1 MVMETQVKSYSEQSI
16 GVPMLDTVQIQVVS
30 CGEGRWEKER
40 PSTEIPSQTSFS
52 LHYVHSG
59 IGYVQYDDGEI
70 HQVKRGQVFCLVP
83 AHKIRYYADK
93 KSPWRYSWITF
104 TGINIPKLFSGLN
117 VSAENPVLQVKNR
130 AALDKI
136 FSANLEECQRYPQY
150 AEIISKGYLYR
161 VLSVLL
167 QETSVVPDEKKKPDL
182 RHVAKAQAFIEA
194 NYHRIELSLSMVAK
208 HCNLNKAYLS
218 RLFAKEMGVP
228 MGNYITFLRVS
239 KARCLFDEGE
249 TSVKK
254 VAYMVGFDSPYYF
267 CKVFKAVNQ
276 PPPCTPSMYIAQV
289 REKRRALEKAETPKE

>member
-1 MVMETQVKSYSEQSI
+1 METQLNNYSEQSMN
-16 GVPMLDTVQIQVVS
+16 VSMLDTVQIQVVS
-30 CGEGRWEKER
+30 CGECRWEKER
-40 PSTEIPSQTSFS
+40 TSSGGPNQTSFS

-59 IGYVQYDDGEI
+59 AGYVQYDDGAIHPVRRGEI
-70 HQVKRGQVFCLVP
+70 FCLVP

-104 TGINIPKLFSGLN
+104 TGINMPKLFSRLN
-117 VSAENPVLQVKNR
+117 VSAEAPVLQVKNR
-130 AALDKI
+130 ALLDKI
-136 FSANLEECQRYPQY
+136 FSANLQECQQYPKY

-161 VLSVLL
+161 AFSVLL
-167 QETSVVPDEKKKPDL
+167 EETSGVPEEKKKPDL
-182 RHVAKAQAFIEA
+182 RHVAKAQAFIEE

-267 CKVFKAVNQ
+267 CKVFKSVNQ

-289 REKRRALEKAETPKE
+289 QEKRKALKNENAPKE